1 MIDPSKI
8 ADLVKKTLKGSGYK
22 VKMYTETGDST
33 LDPRLARRFFTMP
46 DKIMVTLEDD
56 DNLLKFHKSSSVA
69 VSYTHL
75 TLPTI
80 PGV

>member
-33 LDPRLARRFFTMP
+33 LDPRLA
-46 DKIMVTLEDD
+46 
-56 DNLLKFHKSSSVA
+56 
-69 VSYTHL
+69 
-75 TLPTI
+75 
-80 PGV
+80 